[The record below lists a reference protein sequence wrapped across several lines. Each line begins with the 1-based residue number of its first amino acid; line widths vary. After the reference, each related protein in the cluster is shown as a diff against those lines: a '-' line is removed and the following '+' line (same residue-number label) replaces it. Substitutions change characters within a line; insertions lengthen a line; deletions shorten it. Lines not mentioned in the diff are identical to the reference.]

1 MELWTNSSKKEKAF
15 YVFAAFL
22 VFYFVGSNYVII
34 DRFKS
39 SPDQLFFSKIIEP
52 KIILPSE
59 KENSLK
65 KLYEELELIEK
76 NDVRYIT
83 IMMRDKSG
91 QEKATIVYF
100 PGGHSFGKEH
110 GEERNNESSLMEFGL
125 QYLSGSN
132 SAFSHHF
139 SCNSAKYVLQ
149 CNGVASTGTGH
160 VAGADCK
167 CVLYS
172 QL

>member
-1 MELWTNSSKKEKAF
+1 MELWTNASKKEKAF

-59 KENSLK
+59 KENSSE
-65 KLYEELELIEK
+65 KLFEELKLIE
-76 NDVRYIT
+76 NEDIRYIT
-83 IMMRDKSG
+83 IMMRDKFG

-100 PGGHSFGKEH
+100 PGGHQFGMEH
-110 GEERNNESSLMEFGL
+110 SEERNNESSLMEFGL

-132 SAFSHHF
+132 SAFAHHY
-139 SCNSAKYVLQ
+139 SCSSTKYVLQ
-149 CNGVASTGTGH
+149 CNGVTSSGTGH
-160 VAGADCK
+160 AAAADCR
-167 CVLYS
+167 CVLY
-172 QL
+172 